1 VPDMT
6 ADEARRRFTAA
17 RVARLATVDTDG
29 RPHLVPVV
37 FAVQGTD
44 GIVTAVDHKPKT
56 TTRLKRL
63 RNIAGRPAV
72 CLLADLYNENWDR
85 LWWVRADGEARVVA
99 PAPPEVSDAPDAP
112 DAPDVPDSPDRAAYT
127 AALVLLRDKYPQY
140 RDHPPA
146 GPVIAVTVL
155 HWTGWRAT
163 TAPA

>member
-1 VPDMT
+1 MT

-17 RVARLATVDTDG
+17 RVARLATVDADG

-37 FAVQGTD
+37 FAAHGSD

-63 RNIAGRPAV
+63 RNIAGHPSV
-72 CLLADLYNENWDR
+72 SLLADQYDEDWDR
-85 LWWVRADGEARVVA
+85 LWWVRADGEARVITPDA
-99 PAPPEVSDAPDAP
+99 PGAPDIRDAPDMS
-112 DAPDVPDSPDRAAYT
+112 DAPDRAAYT
-127 AALVLLRDKYPQY
+127 AALALLRDKYPQY
-140 RDHPPA
+140 RDHPPT

-155 HWTGWRAT
+155 HWTGWRAA